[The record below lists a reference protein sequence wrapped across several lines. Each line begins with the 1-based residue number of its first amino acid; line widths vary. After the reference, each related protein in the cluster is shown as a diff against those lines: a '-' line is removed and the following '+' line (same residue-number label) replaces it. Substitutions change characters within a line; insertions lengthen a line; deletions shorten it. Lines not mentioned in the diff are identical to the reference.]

1 MVLHLRAVKLDEI
14 FPLALSAR
22 PGRLDGQRDLGHVE
36 GAAVGEG
43 GVGVVELKRGH
54 RVLALADRFLHL
66 EARLPDAV
74 GVVLGVLGML
84 FGDDLGVGDDAR
96 GIRSG
101 RAMPL

>member
-1 MVLHLRAVKLDEI
+1 M
-14 FPLALSAR
+14 P
-22 PGRLDGQRDLGHVE
+22 
-36 GAAVGEG
+36 AVGEG
-43 GVGVVELKRGH
+43 GIGVVELERGH
-54 RVLALADRFLHL
+54 VVLALTDRFLDL

-96 GIRSG
+96 RLPPG